1 MSTTVQID
9 DDLLRELQARAE
21 REQVSPTSLLRQIL
35 RRELGTELVAATE
48 PRQPFRQRTSNLG
61 ELRIPAGLSAMPDK
75 ALAIAAA
82 LEDEE
87 TITQLA
93 RGK

>member
-1 MSTTVQID
+1 MSMTVQID

-35 RRELGTELVAATE
+35 RRELRSESVAATE
-48 PRQPFRQRTSNLG
+48 PRQPFRQKASNLG
-61 ELRIPAGLSAMPDK
+61 ELRIPTGFAATPDK

-82 LEDEE
+82 FEDEE
-87 TITQLA
+87 TITQMA

>member
-1 MSTTVQID
+1 MGTTVQIED
-9 DDLLRELQARAE
+9 DVLRELRARAE
-21 REQVSPTSLLRQIL
+21 REQVSPTSLLHQIL
-35 RRELGTELVAATE
+35 RRELGTERVAATE
-48 PRQPFRQRTSNLG
+48 PRQPFRQKTSNLG
-61 ELRIPAGLSAMPDK
+61 ELRIPAGIHATPHK